1 MKFGFSS
8 PPFRMLMVIE
18 TLFAIF
24 VGETLKNFYG
34 QKATDAVLQTW
45 KNYAQGNH
53 DVQRALQQAFCKTP
67 TAIGLGLIQEDWWTR
82 QMQFTPPKLIRE
94 FAETI
99 QLRYVR
105 PFCGKDQAKA
115 EQLNQIGKEQCK
127 ALDQFFKDF
136 PFRDVPTEDVANLL
150 YNLRFVTDAD
160 IMRRQ
165 RELTKDTLRK
175 ALEQTKQFEPIFLD
189 ALFFSTQ
196 GSGMLYDGV
205 VFYFEEEI
213 KSNERVKSVLAH
225 FDRQQLLANT
235 ERTKQEFGKLQQQ
248 ISGLEAKLDELKQAR
263 KFAEMPQIA
272 EKLDKMERRS
282 QQFEIALKRSEQ
294 NAAAWQRV
302 ESDLQGMRESFGLI
316 SAELSERFDEFQ
328 KWLNTELAKIE
339 IAIKADGDETRI
351 LLEKRTQEIMLLVHQ
366 VLNSFFGAHEE
377 PIKVQKKDFLA
388 KDFSVWDC
396 YEQLEHLGS
405 GGMAE
410 VYKVRKCHTDGVA
423 VLKVLSPKHQNNLDI
438 IARFL
443 AEGKIMGRLGQAGGR
458 QFAQVFDMGQSVDG
472 EFFIEMEFIHGR
484 TLHDV
489 LNEQGA
495 FKPIEALCLLRQLA
509 AALRHAHAQK
519 IIHRDIKP
527 QNILVRDGHLTLID
541 FGIAKRMEDNTI
553 TTQKGE
559 FYGTWLYA
567 APEQFVTAFGKI
579 CECTDVYGFG
589 MLAYHLL
596 TNTLPF
602 PGETLESMHGHCYAP
617 LPALP
622 KTIPADIAAIVKKC
636 AQKQQRDR
644 YQNMLEVGE
653 AIDAILQ
660 REAIETYKTLFTSF
674 HADLQI
680 SHQEREILESHR
692 KQLGLSKET
701 AEQIERE
708 LQKTWSDKIGG
719 IINDGLQWWQKG
731 TTELSPTAEESKTA
745 QSKDSNSG
753 ISGWFSKLVSQSSST
768 VAGSKKPDEPKIT
781 QSEKQTLLQE
791 EKQANKEN

>member
-1 MKFGFSS
+1 
-8 PPFRMLMVIE
+8 
-18 TLFAIF
+18 
-24 VGETLKNFYG
+24 
-34 QKATDAVLQTW
+34 
-45 KNYAQGNH
+45 
-53 DVQRALQQAFCKTP
+53 
-67 TAIGLGLIQEDWWTR
+67 
-82 QMQFTPPKLIRE
+82 
-94 FAETI
+94 
-99 QLRYVR
+99 
-105 PFCGKDQAKA
+105 
-115 EQLNQIGKEQCK
+115 
-127 ALDQFFKDF
+127 
-136 PFRDVPTEDVANLL
+136 
-150 YNLRFVTDAD
+150 
-160 IMRRQ
+160 
-165 RELTKDTLRK
+165 
-175 ALEQTKQFEPIFLD
+175 
-189 ALFFSTQ
+189 
-196 GSGMLYDGV
+196 MLYDGV

-248 ISGLEAKLDELKQAR
+248 ISGMEAKLDELKQAR

-316 SAELSERFDEFQ
+316 SAELSKRFDEFQ
-328 KWLNTELAKIE
+328 KWLETGFRDIE
-339 IAIKADGDETRI
+339 EAIKVEGD
-351 LLEKRTQEIMLLVHQ
+351 KNAQKIMQFVHDE
-366 VLNSFFGAHEE
+366 LHRFFGAHAE
-377 PIKVQKKDFLA
+377 PINVHAKDFLA
-388 KDFSVWDC
+388 KDFSVWEC

-410 VYKVRKCHTDGVA
+410 VYKVRKCHTDGIA

-443 AEGKIMGRLGQAGGR
+443 AEGKIMGRLGQAGGH
-458 QFAQVFDMGQSVDG
+458 QFAQVFDMGRSKDG

-495 FKPIEALCLLRQLA
+495 FAPMDALRLLRQLA
-509 AALRHAHAQK
+509 AALHHAHSQK
-519 IIHRDIKP
+519 IIHRDLKP
-527 QNILVRDGHLTLID
+527 QNILVHDGHLTLID

-622 KTIPADIAAIVKKC
+622 KAIPADIAAIVKKC

-644 YQNMLEVGE
+644 YQNMIEVGE

-660 REAIETYKTLFTSF
+660 RDAIETYKTLFTSF

-708 LQKTWSDKIGG
+708 LQKTWSDKIGE
-719 IINDGLQWWQKG
+719 IWDSYLPKWPTPSSSSSKNSEQLDKSKAAQPEKSSSI
-731 TTELSPTAEESKTA
+731 LSEWLPKWAKQPSSAAKDDKKPNESDTA
-745 QSKDSNSG
+745 Q
-753 ISGWFSKLVSQSSST
+753 LE
-768 VAGSKKPDEPKIT
+768 KPNLE
-781 QSEKQTLLQE
+781 QE
-791 EKQANKEN
+791 EKHADSAKDSA

>member
-1 MKFGFSS
+1 
-8 PPFRMLMVIE
+8 MVIE

-45 KNYAQGNH
+45 KNYTQGNH

-67 TAIGLGLIQEDWWTR
+67 TAIGLGLVQDDWWTR

-99 QLRYVR
+99 QTRYIK
-105 PFCGKDQAKA
+105 PFCGNDRTKA
-115 EQLNQIGKEQCK
+115 EELNVIGKEQCK
-127 ALDQFFKDF
+127 ALDQFFKTF
-136 PFRDVPTEDVANLL
+136 SFRDVPTEDVANLL

-175 ALEQTKQFEPIFLD
+175 ALEQTKQFAPIFLD

-213 KSNERVKSVLAH
+213 KSNERVKNVLAH

-235 ERTKQEFGKLQQQ
+235 ERAKQEFSKLQQQ
-248 ISGLEAKLDELKQAR
+248 ISGLETKLDELKQAR
-263 KFAEMPQIA
+263 KFSDMTPIA

-282 QQFEIALKRSEQ
+282 QQYEIALKRSEQ

-302 ESDLQGMRESFGLI
+302 ESDLHGIRQSFGLI
-316 SAELSERFDEFQ
+316 SAELSERFAEFQ
-328 KWLNTELAKIE
+328 VWLNAEFIKIGT
-339 IAIKADGDETRI
+339 AIKDDGDKTRT
-351 LLEKRTQEIMLLVHQ
+351 LLDERAKEIMQSVSDELRRV
-366 VLNSFFGAHEE
+366 FGAHAE
-377 PIKVQKKDFLA
+377 PIKVQAKDFLA

-410 VYKVRKCHTDGVA
+410 VYKVRKCHTDGIA
-423 VLKVLSPKHQNNLDI
+423 VLKVLSPKHQNNTNI

-458 QFAQVFDMGQSVDG
+458 QFAQVFDMGRSKDG
-472 EFFIEMEFIHGR
+472 DFFIEMEFIRGR

-495 FKPIEALCLLRQLA
+495 FTPLEALRLLRQLA
-509 AALRHAHAQK
+509 AALHHAHAQK

-527 QNILVRDGHLTLID
+527 QNIIVHDGQLTLID

-589 MLAYHLL
+589 ILAYHLL

-602 PGETLESMHGHCYAP
+602 SGETMESMHGHCYVP

-622 KTIPADIAAIVKKC
+622 KIIPAEIAAIVKKC
-636 AQKQQRDR
+636 TQKQQRDR
-644 YQNMLEVGE
+644 YQNMIEVGE

-660 REAIETYKTLFTSF
+660 RNAIEAYKTLFGSF
-674 HADLQI
+674 QTDLQI
-680 SHQEREILESHR
+680 SPQEREILESQR

-708 LQKTWSDKIGG
+708 LQDAAKPIGDKIIDTWEIVKTTGYQWLPKWATQSSSAAK
-719 IINDGLQWWQKG
+719 DGEQANKS
-731 TTELSPTAEESKTA
+731 ETA
-745 QSKDSNSG
+745 QAKESSSG
-753 ISGWFSKLVSQSSST
+753 TSGWFSKLVPQSSST
-768 VAGSKKPDEPKIT
+768 VAANKKPDEPNAE
-781 QSEKQTLLQE
+781 QAE
-791 EKQANKEN
+791 ETISANSGKHE